1 MQNLDKSIKKLEVFL
16 QSLNKWI
23 IWNKYQYEVVEVDDD
38 VNEHKTEK
46 EEFNEHITEVEEP
59 RTVEQDHDVEISCE
73 NCFWLGPKVW
83 FDSFYSNVFLIL
95 KPSLY
100 LAL

>member
-1 MQNLDKSIKKLEVFL
+1 M
-16 QSLNKWI
+16 
-23 IWNKYQYEVVEVDDD
+23 EVDDD

-73 NCFWLGPKVW
+73 NCF
-83 FDSFYSNVFLIL
+83 
-95 KPSLY
+95 
-100 LAL
+100 